1 MPEKINGSIKTD
13 ALGLELEMLQEI
25 LRRIK
30 IESTLL
36 IQTLPR
42 IKDDAE
48 KLLRYKMRITD

>member
-1 MPEKINGSIKTD
+1 VPEKINGSIKTD